1 MDNMCIVMIATT
13 SQSKKNLIKKMTENT
28 VLYKMRAFKRSGNTF
43 EPLDDYAYRARYP
56 IVPITD
62 ETISQTDQNT
72 TNRAKRIVELKTR
85 IQALEM
91 ELAREMELK
100 DK

>member
-1 MDNMCIVMIATT
+1 
-13 SQSKKNLIKKMTENT
+13 MTEKT

-56 IVPITD
+56 TVTITK
-62 ETISQTDQNT
+62 ENISQTNEN
-72 TNRAKRIVELKTR
+72 TNRAKRIIELKRR
-85 IQALEM
+85 IHELEM